1 VNLAPIPQSLNFT
14 GDGLAILSR
23 WGLNTLNTTAADWL
37 RLAPSQQRLTLQ
49 QPLLL
54 AADVILTGV
63 APSSSSSSKA
73 GAGRHLLQQGDRLEL
88 VCAAAKGKQQGNA
101 SALRIR

>member
-1 VNLAPIPQSLNFT
+1 MNLAPIPQSLDFT
-14 GDGLAILSR
+14 GDGAAIMSR
-23 WGLNTLNTTAADWL
+23 WGLNTLNTTAGDWL

-63 APSSSSSSKA
+63 APSSSNKA
-73 GAGRHLLQQGDRLEL
+73 GAGRHLLQQGGRLDL
-88 VCAAAKGKQQGNA
+88 VCAAAKGKQENQ

>member
-1 VNLAPIPQSLNFT
+1 VNLAPIPQSLEFT
-14 GDGLAILSR
+14 GDGPAILSR
-23 WGLNTLNTTAADWL
+23 WGLNTLNTTAGDWL

-63 APSSSSSSKA
+63 APSSSSSK
-73 GAGRHLLQQGDRLEL
+73 AGRHLLQQGDRLEL